1 MSEDKFSYNEEAVVK
16 AIAQALEE
24 FYSSVISN
32 MDKLN
37 ITKVMSRKNPYL
49 YRAKAVSSAADIVDG
64 VLSAFVSSSE
74 ETVFGNCFFEPI
86 AIAASGGQK
95 SIAEGIDLEIDRGSK
110 RIAVAVKSG
119 TSVFNADSKKR
130 QEENFL
136 AANKLARQA
145 GKALLPIVG
154 YSYGRKSKNNRKTSK
169 PVKDWFFEELAG
181 QEFWER
187 ITGDPDFYK
196 KIIPFMG
203 KEPEKYIEQFN
214 ESYSRAENRLIAEFT
229 TNFCKEDGSID
240 WDELVEFNSGKEKK
254 KTRAQLKKE
263 EKKRKSK

>member
-1 MSEDKFSYNEEAVVK
+1 MKNREFSYCEKDVVEAISK
-16 AIAQALEE
+16 ALEN
-24 FYSSVISN
+24 FYTSVIAS

-74 ETVFGNCFFEPI
+74 ETIFGNCFFEPL

-95 SIAEGIDLEIDRGSK
+95 SIAEGIDFEIDSDTARV
-110 RIAVAVKSG
+110 AVAVKSG

-154 YSYGRKSKNNRKTSK
+154 YSYGRKAKRRAGRQT
-169 PVKDWFFEELAG
+169 KDWFFEELAG
-181 QEFWER
+181 QAFWER
-187 ITGDPDFYK
+187 LTGDAEFYK
-196 KIIPFMG
+196 KIIRYMRN
-203 KEPEKYIEQFN
+203 EPEKYIERFH
-214 ESYSRAENRLIAEFT
+214 ESYNKAENRLIAEFT
-229 TNFCKEDGSID
+229 ANFCKPDGSID
-240 WDELVEFNSGKEKK
+240 WDELVAFNSSAVPH
-254 KTRAQLKKE
+254 KTRSQWERRDK
-263 EKKRKSK
+263 